1 MTADLS
7 GSRGT
12 HAQSGKAT
20 RPHSSR
26 QLALPATPQAAGLA
40 RRATQDALTSW
51 RMTHLEQAAVL
62 IVSEL
67 VTNVVLH
74 ANAPAPLV
82 ILRLHTEGGLLWID
96 VEDAD
101 PCRPQPRTPAS
112 LDESG
117 FGLVLV
123 EALAGR
129 WGVRDT
135 PSGKAVWA
143 ELDTRPGSAS

>member
-7 GSRGT
+7 GTRGT
-12 HAQSGKAT
+12 QAQPGSAT
-20 RPHSSR
+20 SPHSSR
-26 QLALPATPQAAGLA
+26 QLALPATPRAAGLA

-51 RMTHLEQAAVL
+51 RMTHLEQPAVL

-74 ANAPAPLV
+74 AHCPAPLM
-82 ILRLHTEGGLLWID
+82 ILRLQTAGGFVRID

-101 PCRPQPRTPAS
+101 PGRPQPRTPAS

-117 FGLVLV
+117 FGLMLV
-123 EALAGR
+123 AALAHR